1 MKNDLKD
8 YEVPYDINGKLY
20 YPNVSITQDESQNQ
34 ILNED
39 KLGLERIT
47 VKIKI
52 KEENNSGEKL
62 VTEVYGYRIKEIEVK

>member
-1 MKNDLKD
+1 MKCLTILM
-8 YEVPYDINGKLY
+8 EKLY

-62 VTEVYGYRIKEIEVK
+62 VTEVYGYRTKEIEVK